1 MSIILKKS
9 ENETFMKTA
18 IEKLN
23 VNKTS
28 GLIRGHFLYVR
39 TTNEN
44 TFCRSERVAYNKNG
58 HPSRTF
64 WQYYVSFAGF
74 LATTRFAKL
83 TP

>member
-39 TTNEN
+39 TTNEKHVLQKWES
-44 TFCRSERVAYNKNG
+44 CLQQKW
-58 HPSRTF
+58 PSFQGILAVLRF
-64 WQYYVSFAGF
+64 IRGVFLQQLVSQN
-74 LATTRFAKL
+74 
-83 TP
+83 